1 MFGWPHIYGK
11 IKAKKR
17 KNMYVISFYV
27 PPDHLEAVKTAL
39 FKKGAGK
46 IGHYDAC
53 AWHTMGQGQFR
64 PLTGSQPFKGKNNTI
79 ERGEEARVDMV
90 CKDDLLKA
98 VLQELVRV
106 HPYETPAYHAIHGVT
121 LEDL

>member
-1 MFGWPHIYGK
+1 
-11 IKAKKR
+11 
-17 KNMYVISFYV
+17 MYLISFYV
-27 PPDHLEAVKTAL
+27 PPDHLETVKNAL

-64 PLTGSQPFKGKNNTI
+64 PLAGSQPFKGEENII
-79 ERGEEARVDMV
+79 EQCEEARVEMV
-90 CKDDLLKA
+90 CEDHILKT

-106 HPYETPAYHAIHGVT
+106 HPYETPAYHAIQGVT
-121 LEDL
+121 LENL